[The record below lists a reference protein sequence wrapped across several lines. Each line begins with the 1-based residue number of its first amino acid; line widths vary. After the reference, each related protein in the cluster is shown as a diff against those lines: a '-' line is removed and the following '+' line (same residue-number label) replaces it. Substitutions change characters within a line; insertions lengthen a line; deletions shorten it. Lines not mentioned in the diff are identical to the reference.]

1 MIKSIKSPKI
11 ISQTRWWT
19 GDLSRLFSSFQT
31 LSDLW
36 DMVQALDK
44 LEDPHSHYWLWEDR
58 LDWADCPTQTTVSVK
73 PTEHTIKIL
82 CKILWQQFSISQCL
96 ERTVFSHFF
105 YIMLTCFLSC
115 LHTFSKSFVVIFV
128 IHHQV
133 YCLVLA
139 AKSPILS
146 YYHITT
152 KNTLYKL
159 QILSPSS
166 DWKGRS
172 IILIS
177 MGVLH
182 TNMCLSRV
190 NSELKMSH

>member
-1 MIKSIKSPKI
+1 MRRP
-11 ISQTRWWT
+11 TR
-19 GDLSRLFSSFQT
+19 LSRLSNTDDCIRQT
-31 LSDLW
+31 NWTHHQNIMQNTVTTIQYLTMSRTDRVQPFFLHHV
-36 DMVQALDK
+36 DMFLIMFA
-44 LEDPHSHYWLWEDR
+44 
-58 LDWADCPTQTTVSVK
+58 
-73 PTEHTIKIL
+73 
-82 CKILWQQFSISQCL
+82 
-96 ERTVFSHFF
+96 HFF
-105 YIMLTCFLSC
+105 
-115 LHTFSKSFVVIFV
+115 KSFVVIFV

-182 TNMCLSRV
+182 TNMSLSRV